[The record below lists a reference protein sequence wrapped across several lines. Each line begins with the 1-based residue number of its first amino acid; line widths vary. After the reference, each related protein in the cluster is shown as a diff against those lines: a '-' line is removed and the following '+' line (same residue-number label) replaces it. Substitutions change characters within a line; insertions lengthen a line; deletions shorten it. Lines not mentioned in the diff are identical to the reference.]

1 VVFNATFNTIFQLY
15 RGGQIFMVEE
25 TGVHV
30 HGEKHRLS
38 QGTDKLYHTMLY
50 RVTQVMNAVGT
61 HNTNP
66 GFQA

>member
-1 VVFNATFNTIFQLY
+1 MFNATFNTIFQLY
-15 RGGQIFMVEE
+15 RGSQIFMVEE

-61 HNTNP
+61 HNFS
-66 GFQA
+66 GDMQ

>member
-1 VVFNATFNTIFQLY
+1 MFNATFNTIFQLY
-15 RGGQIFMVEE
+15 RGGQIVMVEE

-61 HNTNP
+61 HNFS
-66 GFQA
+66 GDMQ